1 MTGIKAE
8 VIVPKAFMRPPDR
21 FVKAVENALDG
32 VAMSVKIDFQ
42 VTTQTWQH
50 RPVFF
55 IRKRKGE
62 IFIGTTG
69 LIYKFVSGGTRP
81 HLITAHTPRGLAFY
95 ATGFRPKTRVRVIR
109 SNVGRQADRDFRRP
123 MVVHHPGN
131 EAREYPEVIAEK
143 YDKLLPAILQRAIDS
158 QI

>member
-1 MTGIKAE
+1 MTGVKVE
-8 VIVPKAFMRPPDR
+8 VIVPKEFMRPPAR
-21 FVKAVENALDG
+21 FVKAIETALDG
-32 VAMSVKIDFQ
+32 VAMNTKIDFQ
-42 VTTQTWQH
+42 VTTQTWKN

-55 IRKRKGE
+55 IRKRPGE
-62 IFIGTTG
+62 IFVGTTG
-69 LIYKFVSGGTRP
+69 LVYKFVSGGTRP

-95 ATGFRPKTRVRVIR
+95 ATGFSPKTRKRVIA
-109 SNVGRQADRDFRRP
+109 SYPGSQANRDLRRP
-123 MVVHHPGN
+123 MVVHHPGT